1 MSNKTFIP
9 AFRAKVGDWQY
20 YICTMKYAE
29 VARQVQ
35 FAYELGGNVELGTM
49 IQRGISERT
58 KEITEYLLQSGHR
71 FLGSLIIAA
80 WGGAP
85 DYQAIGM
92 SDPDGLLTGI
102 DQSFGVLTFDGTQQY
117 FALDGQHRLKAIKDA
132 IKQKPELGLEDICVL
147 LVSHFDTEEGRLK
160 TRRLFTNI
168 NRNAKITSAAENIAL
183 DEDYGISIIT
193 RRLLEAHDFLKQPG
207 IVKVFQRTGDQGEL
221 ALASGSV
228 PKGDA
233 KAFTTITVL
242 HEWLKD
248 LAFHLPKEI
257 SDKGARPTDP
267 DLENAYEVIAKRVD
281 ELLDSCGDLKA
292 KLKEAV
298 SARDVRAPKDKEP
311 EGHAFMRPVVQRAVA
326 RTIRQII
333 DQQTLTWEEALS
345 RLSKLD
351 WHIGKAPWIAVFAE
365 QSNGTSGKML
375 GGKEN
380 TNLLSD
386 LIRCHI
392 APQSKQA
399 IKKARRDYKD
409 IRGQAYPFTDEQLFE
424 YLGAE
429 EAQQPTEIESV

>member
-35 FAYELGGNVELGTM
+35 FAYELAGNAELGTM
-49 IQRGISERT
+49 IQRGISDRT
-58 KEITEYLLQSGHR
+58 KEITEYLLQSEHR

-85 DYQAIGM
+85 DYQPIGM
-92 SDPDGLLTGI
+92 HDPDGLLNGI

-147 LVSHFDTEEGRLK
+147 LVSHFNTEDGRLK

-168 NRNAKITSAAENIAL
+168 NRNAKNTTAAENIAL

-193 RRLLEAHDFLKQPG
+193 RRLLETDEFLKQPG
-207 IVKVFQRTGDQGEL
+207 LVKVFQRTGDQGEISL
-221 ALASGSV
+221 AGANI
-228 PKGDA
+228 PKGDP
-233 KAFTTITVL
+233 KAFTTISVL

-257 SDKGARPTDP
+257 SDKGVRPTDP
-267 DLENAYEVIAKRVD
+267 ELEKAYVVIAKRVG
-281 ELLDSCGDLKA
+281 ELLDSCGDLKTR
-292 KLKEAV
+292 LKEAV
-298 SARDVRAPKDKEP
+298 TARDVRAPKDKEP

-326 RTIRQII
+326 KTVNHII
-333 DQQTLTWEEALS
+333 QQETLTWEECLS

-351 WHIGKAPWIAVFAE
+351 WHIGKAPWTAIYAQTAD
-365 QSNGTSGKML
+365 GKSGKML

-380 TNLLSD
+380 TNLLVD
-386 LIRCHI
+386 LICCHI

-399 IKKARRDYKD
+399 IKKARKEYKE
-409 IRGQAYPFTDEQLFE
+409 IRGQAYPFSDEQLYE
-424 YLGAE
+424 YLGTE
-429 EAQQPTEIESV
+429 EDPQPDATIA